1 MAGHREALPLS
12 GVYLYDENRA
22 FWRGVSVALSLTLF
36 LAIVIGLVALIVWSL
51 RQP

>member
-1 MAGHREALPLS
+1 LPLS

-22 FWRGVSVALSLTLF
+22 FWRGVSVALSLMLF
-36 LAIVIGLVALIVWSL
+36 LAIIVGLVVLIVWSL